1 MEFVSDKVYVRVLAE
16 FSPEGSCRP
25 LSITW
30 EDGREYIIDRIIDI
44 RKAVSLK
51 AGGAGLRYTCLID
64 GERSYLFKEEGR
76 WFVERKNA

>member
-1 MEFVSDKVYVRVLAE
+1 MEHLSDKVYVRVLTE
-16 FSPEGSCRP
+16 FTKEGSCRP

-30 EDGREYIIDRIIDI
+30 EDGHEYFIDRIIDV

-64 GERSYLFKEEGR
+64 GKRSFLFREEDK
-76 WFVERKNA
+76 WFVERK